1 MKAAFKSFL
10 GIGICF
16 LSSLLIC
23 SSNAL
28 VKHLDSTNP
37 IVLTCLRFLYIW
49 LIAQPI
55 SVARFEKE
63 SPFPKGKLLPLF
75 TRGLLGAANTAIKF
89 YAYQVGAETYWC

>member
-1 MKAAFKSFL
+1 MKVSVKLLL

-16 LSSLLIC
+16 LSSLFMC

-37 IVLTCLRFLYIW
+37 IVLNCLRFLYIW

-55 SVARFEKE
+55 SVLRFEKE
-63 SPFPKGKLLPLF
+63 SLFPKGKLTSLF
-75 TRGLLGAANTAIKF
+75 IIGLLGATNNAINY
-89 YAYQVGAETYWC
+89 YAYQVGTYTYWY